1 MLTDTA
7 AVAVNLLLPYGVVG
21 LFALS
26 FLNSSVSPVP
36 TEVLLVPLV
45 LLAPQDVFVLAAVST
60 IASVL
65 GAVFAYYLGAR
76 GRFLRYLVK
85 DKHFRLAQRTIQEH
99 GVVIVGVSGIAPPP
113 FKLLCLAAGFFGLSL
128 WKTVVAAAVS
138 RGARFFAVAY
148 AVAWYGDVAVVFIRE
163 NILAASVVVAVVVI
177 AAYLAT
183 RRVLSVEVR

>member
-1 MLTDTA
+1 MLTETA
-7 AVAVNLLLPYGVVG
+7 AFAVEFLLPYGVVG

-26 FLNSSVSPVP
+26 FLNSSVSPLP

-45 LLAPQDVFVLAAVST
+45 LLTPQDAFILAAVST
-60 IASVL
+60 VASVL

-85 DKHFRLAQRTIQEH
+85 DEHFRLAQRTIQEH
-99 GVVIVGVSGIAPPP
+99 GVLIVGVSGIAPPP
-113 FKLLCLAAGFFGLSL
+113 FKLLCLAAGFFGLGIG
-128 WKTVVAAAVS
+128 KTVVAATLS
-138 RGARFFAVAY
+138 RGVRFFVVAY
-148 AVAWYGDVAVVFIRE
+148 AVAWYGGVAVVFVRE
-163 NILAASVVVAVVVI
+163 NLLVASVIVAAVVV